1 MLRFIILFICTSLI
15 SFSLWAQEESP
26 RSRELWQESKDPM
39 LKVMDLEN
47 TRQDLPKSKWLSR
60 DQKDLDHD
68 INRILDEVVE
78 IMQVSGLTEAREAY
92 RDLATRIVKRRAEIR
107 DLREATLSAEE
118 EKSPLEFYKKTRE
131 DYEEELDAL
140 EVDVE
145 NLQKQQAQEIEK
157 MMEAYQN
164 MGLDLSEEQ
173 VRFYLTSISGAD
185 MMNLSAVFE
194 NVRALNLQL
203 EELVRKSP
211 NDPEAA
217 RRYYGIH
224 VTLIRTMLQAHTHVL
239 ERIDYLYLD
248 RIEELEKEN
257 DALMKETR
265 QLIRFSEKE
274 HQGLLESSYR
284 TQQVTAEALEL
295 YQSHLKNVRDQ
306 VYEGKKALDQRFQV
320 AMNAYQTIRIA
331 ATLAEEMQS
340 AVKDLSALREMHLPA
355 LIPLDDAAL
364 QQKFNEITRELEG
377 E

>member
-1 MLRFIILFICTSLI
+1 MLNNINFWIFTILI
-15 SFSLWAQEESP
+15 SSSLRAEEQSP
-26 RSRELWQESKDPM
+26 RSRELWQESRDPM
-39 LKVMDLEN
+39 LKVMELEN

-60 DQKDLDHD
+60 DQKDLDQD
-68 INRILDEVVE
+68 INRILDEVVDM
-78 IMQVSGLTEAREAY
+78 MQISGLTEAREAY
-92 RDLATRIVKRRAEIR
+92 RDLDARILKRRAEIR

-118 EKSPLEFYKKTRE
+118 DKSPLEFYKKTRA

-145 NLQKQQAQEIEK
+145 NLQDQQMAEIGK
-157 MMEAYQN
+157 MMEAYEN
-164 MGLDLSEEQ
+164 MGLDLSEQQ

-194 NVRALNLQL
+194 NIRALNLQL
-203 EELVRKSP
+203 EELVKQSP
-211 NDPEAA
+211 DDPEAA

-224 VTLIRTMLQAHTHVL
+224 VTLIRTMLQAHVHVL
-239 ERIDYLYLD
+239 ERIDDLYLD
-248 RIEELEKEN
+248 RIKELEKGN

-265 QLIRFSEKE
+265 GLIRFAEE
-274 HQGLLESSYR
+274 QHQGLLESSYR
-284 TQQVTAEALEL
+284 TQKVTAQALDL
-295 YQSHLKNVRDQ
+295 YRDHLKSVRDQ
-306 VYEGKKALDQRFQV
+306 VYEAKKALDQRFQV
-320 AMNAYQTIRIA
+320 AMNAYQTIQIA

-355 LIPLDDAAL
+355 LIPLNDEAL